1 MNTLSRANNT
11 NNYSTINYWIKQA
24 ANFNNQW
31 KDTENKYQVLQQKE
45 NISSLE
51 QCKLEFY
58 QQQIKL
64 LTQQKDNCQIMALRL
79 AYYQATTSTVSYR
92 NPLAILNLLKLAH
105 HQTTPILI
113 EIDPNEA
120 GEVYSLESKD
130 LDGKYRCHIP
140 KQKLIQYLTNEELQF
155 FQII

>member
-1 MNTLSRANNT
+1 MNINLSTKINN
-11 NNYSTINYWIKQA
+11 NFTINYWIKQA

-58 QQQIKL
+58 QQQIRL

-79 AYYQATTSTVSYR
+79 AY
-92 NPLAILNLLKLAH
+92 
-105 HQTTPILI
+105 HQTTILTESPIII
-113 EIDPNEA
+113 ELDPNET
-120 GEVYSLESKD
+120 GEIYSLESKD
-130 LDGKYRCHIP
+130 LEGKYRCHIP
-140 KQKLIQYLTNEELQF
+140 KQKLIQYFTDEELQF